1 MRPQPSDIL
10 IELLHVILNRQFG
23 DLESSFHHY
32 KDNGENRTAKL
43 KWQSHRLSHLSAGP
57 HI

>member
-32 KDNGENRTAKL
+32 KDNGESERGEYG
-43 KWQSHRLSHLSAGP
+43 GP
-57 HI
+57 VPLYGSS